1 MRICSIGECMI
12 ELSSINKD
20 KYSLGYAGDT
30 ANTAIY
36 LSRLGARSSYI
47 TSVGNDKLSKS
58 MINFLRKEKV
68 KTDNIYI
75 NKKETVGLY
84 LIDNNKNG
92 ERNFFYWRKN
102 SAARTYFDNI
112 NFKSLLSKIFEF
124 DAIYFSGITL
134 SIYNSKNIVNFYKLL
149 KLAKKNGVKIYFDF
163 NVRLNNW
170 HSSKLAK
177 QLILKFSKISDIIF
191 FTNEDL
197 KNLKISSYKKLIL
210 DYYKNKIVI
219 FRYGNGNISIYNKI
233 KYFNYKLKFEKK
245 VIDTTGCG
253 DAFNA
258 CFLYNYYKNNE
269 IELCIYNAHKLGKHV
284 SMTKGAIMRKEKFN
298 KKNYAI

>member
-12 ELSSINKD
+12 ELSSTKKNEYTI
-20 KYSLGYAGDT
+20 GYAGDT

-58 MINFLRKEKV
+58 MINFLKKEKV
-68 KTDNIYI
+68 KTNNIYI

-84 LIDNNKNG
+84 LIDNKKNG

-102 SAARTYFDNI
+102 SAAKTYFDNI
-112 NFKSLLSKIFEF
+112 NLESLLNKIKEF
-124 DAIYFSGITL
+124 DAIYFSVITL
-134 SIYNSKNIVNFYKLL
+134 SIYNSKSIIKFYKLL
-149 KLAKKNGVKIYFDF
+149 NLAKKNGVKIYFDF

-170 HSSKLAK
+170 DSRKLAK
-177 QLILKFSKISDIIF
+177 KVILKFSKISDTIF

-197 KNLKISSYKKLIL
+197 KNLNIISYKKLIL

-219 FRYGNGNISIYNKI
+219 FRYGNGNTSIYNRLKLI
-233 KYFNYKLKFEKK
+233 NYKLKFEKK
-245 VIDTTGCG
+245 VKDTTGCG

-269 IELCIYNAHKLGKHV
+269 IKDCIKNAHKLGKHV
-284 SMTKGAIMRKEKFN
+284 SMTKGAIMKKEKFYL
-298 KKNYAI
+298 KNYAI

>member
-12 ELSSINKD
+12 ELSSIKKD

-134 SIYNSKNIVNFYKLL
+134 SIYNSKNF
-149 KLAKKNGVKIYFDF
+149 
-163 NVRLNNW
+163 
-170 HSSKLAK
+170 
-177 QLILKFSKISDIIF
+177 
-191 FTNEDL
+191 
-197 KNLKISSYKKLIL
+197 
-210 DYYKNKIVI
+210 
-219 FRYGNGNISIYNKI
+219 
-233 KYFNYKLKFEKK
+233 
-245 VIDTTGCG
+245 
-253 DAFNA
+253 
-258 CFLYNYYKNNE
+258 
-269 IELCIYNAHKLGKHV
+269 
-284 SMTKGAIMRKEKFN
+284 KEMQ
-298 KKNYAI
+298 

>member
-12 ELSSINKD
+12 ELSSTNNE
-20 KYSLGYAGDT
+20 KYTLGYAGDT

-47 TSVGNDKLSKS
+47 TSVGNDKFSKN
-58 MINFLRKEKV
+58 MINFLSKEKV
-68 KTDNIYI
+68 ETNNIYI
-75 NKKETVGLY
+75 NKKKSVGLY
-84 LIDNNKNG
+84 LIDNKKNG

-102 SAARTYFDNI
+102 SAAKTYFENI
-112 NFKSLLSKIFEF
+112 NFKSLLNKICNF

-134 SIYNSKNIVNFYKLL
+134 SIYNSKNIVNFHKLL
-149 KLAKKNGVKIYFDF
+149 KLAKQNNVSIYFDF

-170 HSSKLAK
+170 NSSKLAK
-177 QLILKFSKISDIIF
+177 QLILKFCKISDTIF

-197 KNLKISSYKKLIL
+197 KNLMIRNYQKFIL
-210 DYYKNKIVI
+210 KYCKNKTVI
-219 FRYGNGNISIYNKI
+219 FRYGNGFTSIYTKDKFI
-233 KYFNYKLKFEKK
+233 NYKLKFEKK

-258 CFLYNYYKNNE
+258 CFLYNFYKNNE
-269 IELCIYNAHKLGKHV
+269 IKDCIHNAHKLGRHV
-284 SMTKGAIMRKEKFN
+284 AMTKGAIMNKEKFN
-298 KKNYAI
+298 LKKYAT